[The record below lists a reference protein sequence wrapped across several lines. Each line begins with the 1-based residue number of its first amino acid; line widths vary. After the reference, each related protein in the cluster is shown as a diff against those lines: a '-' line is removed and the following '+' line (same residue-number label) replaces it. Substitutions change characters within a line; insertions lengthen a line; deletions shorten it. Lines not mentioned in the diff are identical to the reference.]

1 MAKALVAYYSST
13 GHTKRMADEIAAAL
27 VKEGMNVTNKDIAQ
41 VSAEELINY
50 DALVFGSPTY
60 YGAMAY
66 QVKKILDES
75 VVLHGRLDGK
85 IGAAFSSAANIAGG
99 NETTILDILHAFLI
113 HGMIIQGDPQGDHYG
128 PVGIASP
135 NERTIN
141 ECKRLGKR
149 VADLARKLF
158 DK

>member
-1 MAKALVAYYSST
+1 MAKVLVAYHSGT
-13 GHTKRMADEIAAAL
+13 GYTKRMADEIAAAM

-41 VSAEELINY
+41 VSADELINY
-50 DALVFGSPTY
+50 DVLVFGSPTY
-60 YGAMAY
+60 YGSMAY
-66 QVKKILDES
+66 QTKKLLDES

-113 HGMIIQGDPQGDHYG
+113 HGMIVQGDPQGDHYG
-128 PVGIASP
+128 PVGIANP

-149 VADLARKLF
+149 VADLAKKLF
-158 DK
+158 D